1 MRVSTIHAR
10 GQGTRQLS
18 SSVSHGAFRWETR
31 VGPVAFRN
39 AYEGGHGVTDV
50 TPPGSEAV
58 DTAARPAIDQASLQ
72 RYLVSIFPAQAEAF
86 WDLERGRFLYERSQT
101 TSLELL

>member
-1 MRVSTIHAR
+1 MRLSTFHAR

-18 SSVSHGAFRWETR
+18 SSVSDSAFRWEPR
-31 VGPVAFRN
+31 VGPVALID

-50 TPPGSEAV
+50 NPPGSEAV
-58 DTAARPAIDQASLQ
+58 NPALGSVSDQASLQ
-72 RYLVSIFPAQAEAF
+72 RYPVSISYWRPDVWLSAQADVF
-86 WDLERGRFLYERSQT
+86 SYERSQT